1 VSAPTTVEW
10 LRTAVARV
18 GVGSGRLG
26 VHLGRRTVARA
37 RTWYEGL
44 RDWVRPA
51 SGFDKGFRL
60 GLLVGALLIVRKIA
74 TGIGRWAYHR
84 IESGAWGPFL
94 FAAAGVWIVA
104 AYRCGLPGWEP
115 KQRQPKEAPEAEP
128 EGGEEMTEEVPAA
141 SLEKPLLPGL
151 SELRIALARVGTP
164 HAHLAIL
171 ATDIGTT
178 AERVREALEKW
189 QIPVEA
195 VRMQGRGTSTG
206 VKGGDA
212 IHPALA
218 LRPEDAAVVA
228 AGQPGNNSSN
238 NAFDTVDDESNP
250 ARSHVVWRDQQ
261 AG

>member
-10 LRTAVARV
+10 LRAAVARV

-60 GLLVGALLIVRKIA
+60 GLLLGALLIVRKIA

-84 IESGAWGPFL
+84 IESGAWGPVLFL
-94 FAAAGVWIVA
+94 AAGMWIVV
-104 AYRCGLPGWEP
+104 AYRVGRPGWKP
-115 KQRQPKEAPEAEP
+115 KQRQAEAAPEAGP
-128 EGGEEMTEEVPAA
+128 EDGEGPAEEAPAV
-141 SLEKPLLPGL
+141 SVEKPLLPGL
-151 SELRIALARVGTP
+151 SDLRIALARVGTP
-164 HAHLAIL
+164 HAHLAVL
-171 ATDIGTT
+171 AADIGTT
-178 AERVREALEKW
+178 AERVRESLEKW

-212 IHPALA
+212 VHPALA

-228 AGQPGNNSSN
+228 AGQPSNNSS
-238 NAFDTVDDESNP
+238 NAFDTVDDEGNP
-250 ARSHVVWRDQQ
+250 ARSHVVWRDQ
-261 AG
+261 